1 MLKRVFLYV
10 CINLLAATVLLSNEL
25 SVTAEL
31 SEAKVYLTGAELTHT
46 AKIKLK
52 SGTCDLIIEN
62 LASNINPNSINV
74 SLSGGVVIMSVGQ
87 RFDYL
92 QEEEN
97 PPIVKKLEDSIE
109 ILNNSISEKN
119 NEIQAL
125 DAEADLIMSNK
136 VISGKDK
143 NITAADLKLMS
154 EFFHTRLLEIKNN
167 KLKLSNSIKKLNDI
181 VARINNQLAE
191 INSKKNKTV
200 NEIIITVNTST
211 AQSADLKL
219 TYFVNNAGWSPLYD
233 VRVKDIN
240 SPVEFHHKANVWQ
253 NTGLDWSDVKLTI
266 STRNPML
273 SGNYPILNPV
283 HLDFADTYQRRQ
295 DLVGK
300 QNTISSAPSEGVQS
314 VVGLNSGVI
323 NSGGG
328 FNIRGSRAA
337 GTEISEDDEDIS
349 NPVPGQTNSKLL
361 SVEFKPDLSYT
372 IPSDGKVHLVELQ
385 ENSIAANYEYY
396 TVPKLATEAY
406 LIAKISNWESINLLA
421 GPANIY
427 FENSFI
433 GQTRID
439 PDVTIDTLTLSLG
452 LDKNIIISRDIIK
465 DFTES
470 KFLSSDIERTFAYKI
485 SIKNAKKNKVK
496 VNLEDLVPV
505 SRNEDIQVK
514 LIDGTGSE
522 LEKETGKV
530 KWTLELEPDKSIEK
544 KLIFSVRHPKNRKV
558 SNF

>member
-1 MLKRVFLYV
+1 MLKSAILYV
-10 CINLLAATVLLSNEL
+10 CINMLAVTVLLS
-25 SVTAEL
+25 AEL
-31 SEAKVYLTGAELTHT
+31 NVNAELTEAKVYLTGAELTHT

-62 LASNINPNSINV
+62 LASNINSNSINV

-92 QEEEN
+92 QEGEN
-97 PPIVKKLEDSIE
+97 PPIVKKLEDSLE

-119 NEIQAL
+119 NEIQSL
-125 DAEADLIMSNK
+125 DAESDLIMSNK

-143 NITAADLKLMS
+143 NITAADLKQMS

-200 NEIIITVNTST
+200 NEIIITVNTNT

-219 TYFVNNAGWSPLYD
+219 SYFVNNAGWSPLYD

-253 NTGLDWSDVKLTI
+253 NTGLDWNDVKLTI
-266 STRNPML
+266 STRNPMI
-273 SGNYPILNPV
+273 SGNFPKLNPV
-283 HLDFADTYQRRQ
+283 HLDFADSYQRRQ
-295 DLVGK
+295 NLVGA
-300 QNTISSAPSEGVQS
+300 QNTISEDNALSPE
-314 VVGLNSGVI
+314 VI

-328 FNIRGSRAA
+328 FNIRGSKSV
-337 GTEISEDDEDIS
+337 EIQISEDDEDIS
-349 NPVPGQTNSKLL
+349 NFVPGQTSTKLL
-361 SVEFKPDLSYT
+361 SVEFKPDLNYT

-496 VNLEDLVPV
+496 VNLEDLIPV

-558 SNF
+558 GNF